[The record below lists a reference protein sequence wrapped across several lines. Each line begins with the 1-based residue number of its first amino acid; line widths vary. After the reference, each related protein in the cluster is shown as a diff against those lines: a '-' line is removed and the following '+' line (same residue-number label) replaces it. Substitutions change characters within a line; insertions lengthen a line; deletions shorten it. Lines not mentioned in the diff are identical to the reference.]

1 MTPLDRYAA
10 VAVAGP
16 PRKTFIYRVPP
27 SIEHLQPGQRSIVPL
42 GTTKK
47 IGFYLGPA
55 QRETRIQ
62 IKDVIRVVDEHTLFP
77 PELFEFCR
85 WMADYYFANPADCL
99 AAALPPMVKAAKKP
113 RLVWGQNPLNAG
125 PEAIPSWIR
134 FLIKPGKTIPKPV
147 IEKIKRDDQDL
158 LSLLIR
164 HEVIVEQW
172 PDTDVSKR
180 EMVGGYRTKNP
191 QRWDDYFSQ
200 KRFRPEQFDGI
211 KKRIELKR
219 AGWSDRLIRKAV
231 SDGILEPVHRE
242 GLSAI
247 LDFVR
252 PREDVSRIEL
262 NDEQR
267 IAFEKVKDAL
277 NRGFTPF
284 LLHGVTGSGKTIVYC
299 HISREVLNKGK
310 TVLVLTPEIALTGTT
325 LEYFRGYF
333 GDVVTVIHSSMTDRE
348 RLTSWQGIR
357 QGKYKI
363 AIGPRSA
370 VFAPL
375 PELGLII
382 VDEEHDGSY
391 KQDDPSPRFH
401 GRDAAI
407 MRAKINSIPILLGS
421 ASPSIES
428 YYHATTGRYHL
439 LRLTKRPGRAT
450 LPIVRLVDMVKERV
464 KGDLPFVSYPLKK
477 EVDTRLTRNEQ
488 VILYLNRRG
497 HSPILKCTHCGQVAR
512 CPNCRVNLT
521 YHKVGHKLSCHYCGF
536 VVTSYDQCAGCGS
549 ADFMYLGAGTQ
560 KVEES
565 IPRLFEHAKAVRFD
579 SDSASGRKMAYQ
591 ILSEFAEREYNLL
604 LGTQMVTKGLD
615 LPGVTLVGV
624 LSADLMLD
632 FPDFRASERTFAQLL
647 QVAGR
652 SGRADK
658 PGDVLIQPYY
668 PESDVITD
676 AARQDY
682 QSFYDHEVQS
692 RQTLGFP
699 PFSRLVNFILAS
711 NNEKKLETTALAFR
725 DHLLEKLKEGAVKA
739 NLLGPA
745 PCPMYYLRGQYRR
758 HLFAKT
764 RQVVKLVHLLTE
776 WESQES
782 RFKLPSAIKI
792 VIDVDPDDMM

>member
-1 MTPLDRYAA
+1 MTHHDRYVS

-16 PRKTFIYRVPP
+16 LRKTFIYRVPP
-27 SIEHLQPGQRSIVPL
+27 QIEQLQPGQRVVVPF
-42 GTTKK
+42 GSARK

-55 QRETRIQ
+55 QRETHIQ
-62 IKDVIRVVDEHTLFP
+62 IKDVIRAIDEHTLFP
-77 PELFEFCR
+77 SDLFEFCC
-85 WMADYYFANPADCL
+85 WMSDYYFANPADCL
-99 AAALPPMVKAAKKP
+99 AAALPPIVKSAKKP
-113 RLVWGQNPLNAG
+113 RLVWGRLPLDEISDEV
-125 PEAIPSWIR
+125 PTWLLS
-134 FLIKPGKTIPKPV
+134 FIKPGKTIPKPV
-147 IEKIKRDDQDL
+147 IEKIKRGGKDL
-158 LSLLIR
+158 LPLLIR
-164 HEVIVEQW
+164 HELIVEQW
-172 PDTDVSKR
+172 PDIGTSKR
-180 EMVGGYRTKNP
+180 EMVAGYRTKDTE
-191 QRWDDYFSQ
+191 RWFDYFSQ
-200 KRFRPEQFDGI
+200 KRFHPELFDGT
-211 KKRIELKR
+211 KKRIELKQ

-231 SDGILEPVHRE
+231 SDGILEPVYQE

-247 LDFVR
+247 LDFVH

-267 IAFEKVKDAL
+267 IALEKVKEAL
-277 NRGFTPF
+277 KKGFSSF

-299 HISREVLNKGK
+299 HISREVLNKGR

-333 GDVVTVIHSSMTDRE
+333 GNIVTVIHSSMTERE
-348 RLTSWQGIR
+348 RLASWQGIR

-363 AIGPRSA
+363 VVGPRSA

-375 PELGLII
+375 PDLGLVI

-391 KQDDPSPRFH
+391 KQNDPSPRFH

-407 MRAKINSIPILLGS
+407 MRAKINNIPVLLGS

-428 YYHATTGRYHL
+428 YYHATTGRYRL
-439 LRLTKRPGRAT
+439 LRLTKRPGLAT
-450 LPIVRLVDMVKERV
+450 LPIVQLVDMSKERV

-477 EVDTRLTRNEQ
+477 KVDTRLTRDEQ

-497 HSPILKCTHCGQVAR
+497 HSPILKCRVCGHVTR

-521 YHKVGHKLSCHYCGF
+521 YHKIGHKLSCHYCGF
-536 VVTSYDQCAGCGS
+536 VVVSYDRCAGCGG
-549 ADFMYLGAGTQ
+549 AEFVYLGAGTQ

-565 IPRLFEHAKAVRFD
+565 IPRLFEGTKAVRFD
-579 SDSASGRKMAYQ
+579 SDSASGRKKGYQ
-591 ILSEFAEREYNLL
+591 ILSEFAQRKFNLL

-624 LSADLMLD
+624 LSADFMLD

-658 PGDVLIQPYY
+658 PGDVLIQTYY

-682 QSFYDHEVQS
+682 QSFYDHEIHS
-692 RQTLGFP
+692 RQAHDYP
-699 PFSRLVNFILAS
+699 PFSHLVNFVLS
-711 NNEKKLETTALAFR
+711 SKNEKKLESSTLSFR
-725 DHLLEKLKEGAVKA
+725 DRLFQKLKQAKVTA

-745 PCPMYYLRGQYRR
+745 PCPMYYLRGRYRR
-758 HLFAKT
+758 HLFIKT
-764 RQVVKLVHLLTE
+764 RQVVKLVRLLTD
-776 WESQES
+776 WESHES
-782 RFKLPSAIKI
+782 RFKLPSTIKI
-792 VIDVDPDDMM
+792 VVDVDPDDMM